1 MFTNIKLFKGDRNP
15 SGPSI
20 TFMRSGEYSTEE
32 GYEQVN
38 KKINDY
44 ADENGLIIQDV
55 QYWTT
60 DKYVYANVL
69 FSEVPKEVWL

>member
-1 MFTNIKLFKGDRNP
+1 MFTKVKLFKGDKNP
-15 SGPSI
+15 CGLSI
-20 TFMRSGEYSTEE
+20 TYRHSGDYSTEE

-44 ADENGLIIQDV
+44 ADENDLIIQDI

-60 DKYVYANVL
+60 DEYVYANAL